1 MFCPDC
7 AGRRFQKAEMLRR
20 LRKHLREVLFT
31 PRKDLEQP
39 SLTYSIQRRVC
50 KLMIQLMQ
58 SQTIICRGEVIPQ
71 DTLDLC
77 EVEEFPVNKKETV
90 H

>member
-1 MFCPDC
+1 
-7 AGRRFQKAEMLRR
+7 
-20 LRKHLREVLFT
+20 
-31 PRKDLEQP
+31 
-39 SLTYSIQRRVC
+39 
-50 KLMIQLMQ
+50 MIQLMQ